1 VPGIK
6 NEVLSTQ
13 LATSYLQ
20 FPHIIFTLLLL
31 HLLKHEPYLIAIS
44 LSVSSNLSVLE
55 SSEKSVEFALVW
67 SVAEW
72 YVAVLIHTGAAV

>member
-1 VPGIK
+1 M
-6 NEVLSTQ
+6 
-13 LATSYLQ
+13 
-20 FPHIIFTLLLL
+20 
-31 HLLKHEPYLIAIS
+31 S

-72 YVAVLIHTGAAV
+72 YVAVLMHTGAAV